1 MSLGDSLDLPFEETP
16 PGMTLDENVVLSGGL
31 VVMGAVVPVPS
42 LGPKP
47 ALVFRFAAVDGTFL
61 PAVVLVLDVD
71 QAEKTPQLVAA
82 ATAAAVRAA
91 REARS

>member
-1 MSLGDSLDLPFEETP
+1 MSLGDSLDLPFEDTP
-16 PGMTLDENVVLSGGL
+16 PGMTLNENVVLAGGL
-31 VVMGAVVPVPS
+31 VVMGAVVPVPA

-47 ALVFRFAAVDGTFL
+47 ALVFRFVRADGTFM
-61 PAVVLVLDVD
+61 PAVVLVLDAD

-91 REARS
+91 RDGQ